1 MGDDRNDRIMSATKT
16 KIGVRAGN
24 IISSYGTMLILLL
37 MIVVM
42 SILSP
47 HFLTINNLLNVLRQI
62 SIICITALGVTMVI
76 ISGGIDLSSGS
87 IIGMVSVVAAVFAHP
102 PDMLIEF
109 LDGLN
114 RIVNYP
120 QVRVFPVIVPV
131 LIGILIGGLL
141 GLINGVII
149 AYGKI
154 PPFVVTLGM
163 LASARGLAFLV
174 SNAKP
179 VGSFTVG
186 FLFIGRG
193 NIYGIPVPVILLFV
207 FVLIAHYIMSKTT
220 FGRHVYAI
228 GGNLNAAKAAGLNIK
243 RHLLMVY
250 TFSGMMAGIG
260 GLIITS
266 RITSGQCGLGEGM
279 EFDAITAAVVGG
291 TSLAGGIGKM
301 PGTLIGALIVGVLK
315 NGLHLLGVSTYWQM
329 ISTGIIIVGAV
340 LLDQRRHARN
350 SSLG

>member
-1 MGDDRNDRIMSATKT
+1 MRGDTRVPITETKVGLRI
-16 KIGVRAGN
+16 GN
-24 IISSYGTMLILLL
+24 ILSNYGTILILLF
-37 MIVVM
+37 MILIM

-47 HFLTINNLLNVLRQI
+47 YFFTVNNLLNVLRQI
-62 SIICITALGVTMVI
+62 SVICITALGVTMVI

-87 IIGMVSVVAAVFAHP
+87 IIGVVSVVSAVFAHP

-114 RIVNYP
+114 RQVNYP
-120 QVRVFPVIVPV
+120 VVRVFPLIVPV
-131 LIGILIGGLL
+131 MLGILIGGLL

-154 PPFVVTLGM
+154 PPFVATLGM
-163 LASARGLAFLV
+163 MASARGLAFLI

-186 FLFIGRG
+186 YLFIGRG
-193 NIYGIPVPVILLFV
+193 SIYRIPFPIILLFIL
-207 FVLIAHYIMSKTT
+207 VLIAHYIMAKTG
-220 FGRHVYAI
+220 FGRHIYAI
-228 GGNLNAAKAAGLNIK
+228 GGNLNAAKAAGLNIR

-250 TFSGMMAGIG
+250 SFSGMMAGIA

-266 RITSGQCGLGEGM
+266 RITSGQCGLAEGM

-291 TSLAGGIGKM
+291 TSLAGGIGIM

-315 NGLHLLGVSTYWQM
+315 NGLDLLGVSAYWQM

-340 LLDQRRHARN
+340 LLDQRRYAI
-350 SSLG
+350 SSNLS

>member
-1 MGDDRNDRIMSATKT
+1 MRGDTRVPITETKVGLRI
-16 KIGVRAGN
+16 GN
-24 IISSYGTMLILLL
+24 ILSNYGTILILLF
-37 MIVVM
+37 MILIM

-47 HFLTINNLLNVLRQI
+47 HFLTVNNLLNVIRQI

-87 IIGMVSVVAAVFAHP
+87 IIGVVAVVAAVFAHP

-114 RIVNYP
+114 RLVNYP
-120 QVRVFPVIVPV
+120 VVRVFPVIVPV
-131 LIGILIGGLL
+131 MVGILIGGLL

-163 LASARGLAFLV
+163 MASARGLAFLV

-193 NIYGIPVPVILLFV
+193 SIFNIPFPIILLFIL
-207 FVLIAHYIMSKTT
+207 VLIAHYIMAKTS

-291 TSLAGGIGKM
+291 TSLAGGIGMM

>member
-1 MGDDRNDRIMSATKT
+1 MGDDKKVPFSETKVGVG
-16 KIGVRAGN
+16 IGHILSN
-24 IISSYGTMLILLL
+24 YGTVLILLF
-37 MIVVM
+37 MIIIM
-42 SILSP
+42 SILTP
-47 HFLTINNLLNVLRQI
+47 HFLTVNNLLNVVRQI
-62 SIICITALGVTMVI
+62 SIICIVGLGVNMVI

-87 IIGMVSVVAAVFAHP
+87 VIGLVSVVVAVFAHP
-102 PDMLIEF
+102 PNMLIEF

-114 RIVNYP
+114 RMVNYP
-120 QVRVFPVIVPV
+120 VVRVLPVIVPV
-131 LIGILIGGLL
+131 MIGILVGGLI
-141 GLINGVII
+141 GLINGAVI

-163 LASARGLAFLV
+163 MASARGLAYLV

-179 VGSFTVG
+179 VGSFTYS

-193 NIYGIPVPVILLFV
+193 SIYGIPAPVIILIVL
-207 FVLIAHYIMSKTT
+207 VLIAHYIMSKTV

-228 GGNLNAAKAAGLNIK
+228 GGNINAAKAAGLNIK
-243 RHLLMVY
+243 RHLLVVY
-250 TFSGMMAGIG
+250 MFAGMMAGIAG
-260 GLIITS
+260 IIITS

-301 PGTLIGALIVGVLK
+301 PGTFIGALIVGVLK
-315 NGLHLLGVSTYWQM
+315 NGLDLLGVSTYWQM

-340 LLDQRRHARN
+340 LLDQRRYAKS
-350 SSLG
+350 SSLS